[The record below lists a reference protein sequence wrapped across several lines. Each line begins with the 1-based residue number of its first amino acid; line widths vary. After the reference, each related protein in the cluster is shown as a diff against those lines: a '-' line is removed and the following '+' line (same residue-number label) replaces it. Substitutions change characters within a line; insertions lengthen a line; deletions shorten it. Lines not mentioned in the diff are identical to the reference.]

1 MLMNYLRSLL
11 FILFALPFS
20 LFAQD
25 GFVITGKL
33 KAVPDNTEVFLS
45 GFSGTDTLA
54 KAKVQKGVFVL
65 KGKADNIDSRILNI
79 PSQEKRLVLFMGNDN
94 INISSDSS
102 DFSDLKI
109 TGSETNKD
117 YEEFIY
123 DVKPLNDYVN
133 YYRLQ
138 LQNATTQ
145 SARDS
150 LMIALNTAYRI
161 YQESV
166 DRFIARKKNSPV
178 AALLLAYSYDT
189 DPNKDVM
196 LLDKRFQQ
204 LTGDALKSQFA
215 ANIKQVIE
223 TDKIGAVGTEA
234 VDFTQP
240 DTAGKN
246 VSLSQFKG
254 KYVLVDFWASW
265 CKPCRMEN
273 PNVVAAYNK
282 YKDKN
287 FTILGVSL
295 DQQRENWLKAIEAD
309 NLTWTHVSDLKFW
322 GNDAARLYHV
332 QSIPHNMLIDPNG
345 IIIAKDLRG
354 EELAQKLAEVL
365 K

>member
-123 DVKPLNDYVN
+123 EVKPLNDYVN

-138 LQNATTQ
+138 LQNAATQ

-150 LMIALNTAYRI
+150 LMIALNTAYGI

-166 DRFIARKKNSPV
+166 DRFITRKKNSPV

-282 YKDKN
+282 YKEKN

-295 DQQRENWLKAIEAD
+295 DQQKENWLKAIEAD

>member
-1 MLMNYLRSLL
+1 MNYLRSLL
-11 FILFALPFS
+11 FLLFALPFS

-109 TGSETNKD
+109 TGSQTNKD

-123 DVKPLNDYVN
+123 EVKPLNDYVN

-138 LQNATTQ
+138 LQNAATQ

-150 LMIALNTAYRI
+150 LMIALNTAYGI

-166 DRFIARKKNSPV
+166 DRFITRKKNSPV

-295 DQQRENWLKAIEAD
+295 DQQKENWLKAIEAD

>member
-1 MLMNYLRSLL
+1 MNYLRSLL
-11 FILFALPFS
+11 SILFALPFS

-45 GFSGTDTLA
+45 GFNGTDTLA

-133 YYRLQ
+133 YCRLQ

-150 LMIALNTAYRI
+150 LMIALNTAYGI

-295 DQQRENWLKAIEAD
+295 DQQRENWLKAIQAD

>member
-11 FILFALPFS
+11 FLLFALPFS

-109 TGSETNKD
+109 TGSQTNKD

-123 DVKPLNDYVN
+123 EVKPLNDYVN

-138 LQNATTQ
+138 LQNAATQ

-150 LMIALNTAYRI
+150 LMIALNTAYGI

-166 DRFIARKKNSPV
+166 DRFITRKKNSPV

-295 DQQRENWLKAIEAD
+295 DQQKENWLKAIEAD

>member
-1 MLMNYLRSLL
+1 MNYLRSLL